1 MDPKEFLSGMNV
13 LREAAKAGGDAA
25 SKGFGEGFKRSF
37 TELQAGIGIVTAAI
51 KTLGAVA
58 DTVIAGMSGDIDK
71 LAEAVK
77 KIPVIGEA
85 FALGNRIGTGLA
97 GTDFSAANADFER
110 RRIGAQN
117 QVRLALREEQER
129 ERQQAEADRATA
141 ERERVERKAAED
153 AAKAQED
160 RRQDFIREQAEAA
173 ETGRGFLRGLG
184 TREVSL
190 DRLVIDPA
198 TIAARSEEAQQTD
211 VLREIARI
219 LRDGGFGVA
228 Q

>member
-1 MDPKEFLSGMNV
+1 MLIGDLYSLG
-13 LREAAKAGGDAA
+13 REAGD
-25 SKGFGEGFKRSF
+25 FLF
-37 TELQAGIGIVTAAI
+37 T
-51 KTLGAVA
+51 
-58 DTVIAGMSGDIDK
+58 
-71 LAEAVK
+71 
-77 KIPVIGEA
+77 P
-85 FALGNRIGTGLA
+85 
-97 GTDFSAANADFER
+97 DFSAANADFER